1 MKYFIIVT
9 LLAFLCVVGYMDI
22 LKHFIGAGY
31 REGLRVV
38 PIVMAAEIM
47 MGIALNLSI
56 WYKLTDK
63 TIWGAIVSI
72 IGCAALFAINII
84 FVPLF
89 GYMAAAWGGF
99 AAYAI
104 TMILSYFLGQKYYP
118 VNYPLKEIALYTL
131 LAIILFVLM
140 TYIPQNWNT
149 ILRILF
155 NTLMIGIF
163 AACFFIKDLWPAVK
177 NRLHR

>member
-1 MKYFIIVT
+1 
-9 LLAFLCVVGYMDI
+9 
-22 LKHFIGAGY
+22 
-31 REGLRVV
+31 
-38 PIVMAAEIM
+38 
-47 MGIALNLSI
+47 
-56 WYKLTDK
+56 
-63 TIWGAIVSI
+63 
-72 IGCAALFAINII
+72 
-84 FVPLF
+84 
-89 GYMAAAWGGF
+89 
-99 AAYAI
+99 
-104 TMILSYFLGQKYYP
+104 MILSYFLGQKYYP

-149 ILRILF
+149 ILRIIF